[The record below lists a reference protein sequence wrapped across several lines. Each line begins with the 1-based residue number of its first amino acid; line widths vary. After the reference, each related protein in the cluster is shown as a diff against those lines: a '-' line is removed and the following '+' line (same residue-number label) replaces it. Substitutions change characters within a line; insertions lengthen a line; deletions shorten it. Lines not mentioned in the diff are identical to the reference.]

1 MMTSQFICTASEM
14 AVGVHYEF
22 LSQAPPP
29 GTLVIAR
36 SGPATVIPA
45 IGRFR

>member
-1 MMTSQFICTASEM
+1 M
-14 AVGVHYEF
+14 AGGAHFAF

-29 GTLVIAR
+29 GTPVITR
-36 SGPATVIPA
+36 IGPATVIPA